1 MDFSYVALTKN
12 GELKKGILRAENKG
26 EALAILQSLG
36 FKPIKIRKR
45 IKILLLGQRERVKR
59 KELILFTIQ
68 LHSVI
73 TSGIPLTTGL
83 DSIKEEMGNRYFRKV
98 IDEIKL
104 SLLEGKTLYEAFS
117 FHKKIFPPMYIGAL
131 KVGEESGTLPKTLE
145 RLIQFLTK
153 QEEFISQVTHALI
166 YPVFAITTIVFAAIF
181 YIFYVLPRVLELVIS
196 LNVKLP
202 FITILLINFVKFL
215 KTYGIIILAIIGLAI
230 LVLFLM
236 RKSTRYRIISDRI
249 LLRIPL
255 VSRILT
261 RSLYAQFS
269 TFLAIMLEAGVDLST
284 TLGLL
289 LETISNTIF
298 KNKIQQIKE
307 LVEGGTS
314 LGGAFRLLHFPPLFV
329 SMVEVGEETGRLP
342 IQLHNLGNYY
352 ERELENMIRRLQATI
367 EPVLIIT
374 IGIFAAFIFVSILLP
389 IYQTISTL
397 R

>member
-1 MDFSYVALTKN
+1 MDFTYVALAKN
-12 GELKKGILRAENKG
+12 GELKKGILRAENKS
-26 EALAILQSLG
+26 EAAAILQSLG
-36 FKPIKIRKR
+36 LKPVKIKKR
-45 IKILLLGQRERVKR
+45 IKIPLLGQRERVKR
-59 KELILFTIQ
+59 KELILFTMQ

-83 DSIKEEMGNRYFRKV
+83 DSIKEEMGNKYFRKV

-117 FHKKIFPPMYIGAL
+117 FHKKVFPLVYLGAL
-131 KVGEESGTLPKTLE
+131 KVGEESGTLPRTLD

-153 QEEFISQVTHALI
+153 QEEFITQVTHALI
-166 YPVFAITTIVFAAIF
+166 YPAFAITTIVFAAIF
-181 YIFYVLPRVLELVIS
+181 YIVYVLPKVLDLVIS
-196 LNVKLP
+196 LNVELP
-202 FITILLINFVKFL
+202 FITILLVNFVKFL
-215 KTYGIIILAIIGLAI
+215 KTYGIIIVGVIGLVI

-236 RKSTRYRIISDRI
+236 RKSTRYRIIFDRI
-249 LLRIPL
+249 LLRMPL
-255 VSRILT
+255 VSKILG

-284 TLGLL
+284 TLALL
-289 LETISNTIF
+289 VETISNTVF

-342 IQLHNLGNYY
+342 TQLHNLGDYY
-352 ERELENMIRRLQATI
+352 ERELENMVRRLQATI

-374 IGIFAAFIFVSILLP
+374 IGVFAAFIFVSILLP

>member
-1 MDFSYVALTKN
+1 MDFIYVALAKN
-12 GELKKGILRAENKG
+12 GELKKGVLRAENKS
-26 EALAILQSLG
+26 EAQAVLESLG
-36 FKPIKIRKR
+36 LKPVKIKKR
-45 IKILLLGQRERVKR
+45 IKILLLGQREKVKR
-59 KELILFTIQ
+59 KELILFTMQ

-83 DSIKEEMGNRYFRKV
+83 DSIKEEMGNKYFRKV

-117 FHKKIFPPMYIGAL
+117 FHKKVFPMVYLGAL

-166 YPVFAITTIVFAAIF
+166 YPAFAITTIVFAAIF
-181 YIFYVLPRVLELVIS
+181 YIVYVLPKVLELVMS

-215 KTYGIIILAIIGLAI
+215 KTYGIAFLCIAVAVLFI
-230 LVLFLM
+230 LFLM
-236 RKSTRYRIISDRI
+236 RKSSRYRIIFDKI
-249 LLRIPL
+249 VLKTPL
-255 VSRILT
+255 VSRILG

-284 TLGLL
+284 SLALL
-289 LETISNTIF
+289 LETMSNTVF
-298 KNKIQQIKE
+298 KKKIHQIKE

-314 LGGAFRLLHFPPLFV
+314 LGGAFRLLYFPPLFV

-342 IQLHNLGNYY
+342 AQLHNLGNYY
-352 ERELENMIRRLQATI
+352 ERELENMVRRLQATI

-374 IGIFAAFIFVSILLP
+374 IGVFAAFIFVSILLP